1 MRSTQVIVDAVEK
14 REGWGPSEDDTGL
27 NGELCWASSMV
38 SSTNGEL
45 CWAVSTVSKGSFQLP
60 SHSTTHN
67 TPARLIFDLAD
78 EPPPHNCSFCSLP
91 LICWKRWSSKGLW
104 IGSNIWWLFFSI
116 ADIHFLEF
124 LILQI
129 FVCRNAIFI
138 KPNSSVSLM

>member
-1 MRSTQVIVDAVEK
+1 MRSTQVIVDAMEK

-78 EPPPHNCSFCSLP
+78 EPRPTHNNDSF
-91 LICWKRWSSKGLW
+91 CWKRGRLGTWMRSY
-104 IGSNIWWLFFSI
+104 IWWLSHWVVALFGLSKHLRI
-116 ADIHFLEF
+116 GLLRKYINVANPIGAKNLEES
-124 LILQI
+124 
-129 FVCRNAIFI
+129 
-138 KPNSSVSLM
+138 K